1 MGRERNSRRSS
12 RRMAQ
17 SRFKRTPSPND
28 NDNEHALGNQS
39 QSNWNS
45 PVSPMRSDLGCLVF
59 PKVPN
64 LLAKMAHRIR
74 V

>member
-1 MGRERNSRRSS
+1 MGWKGNSRLRSC
-12 RRMAQ
+12 RAPQ
-17 SRFKRTPSPND
+17 SQFKQTLLANNND
-28 NDNEHALGNQS
+28 DKLALVNQS
-39 QSNWNS
+39 QSNGNS